1 MLSPCCGYSCAVCV
15 LRLTEAP
22 VGTGATI
29 VDAVFGPAASGDIQY
44 AHSPRQGGM
53 WAKAAESI
61 ILASISMSQ
70 CKQGRHSR
78 LSRRTHES
86 ADACTHRIQTGIRVH
101 VTSDKVC
108 RSATVTP
115 PRRQTMR
122 QGGSLQLCCGAA
134 HTESTCYTACIHIRF
149 WPLHGPLTGLGSSAA
164 VQTVA
169 NRRSRRC
176 GRAGVMVQV
185 WSLGKRGVGLR
196 RVVRCGGGSARSGFT
211 CRALGLRQCCGS
223 GSACC

>member
-1 MLSPCCGYSCAVCV
+1 MSSVGVGSKSAFLARRSRRLAIAACRSPVVKQADRMFSPCCGDSCAGCV

-70 CKQGRHSR
+70 CKQGRDSR

-101 VTSDKVC
+101 VTRCAD
-108 RSATVTP
+108 
-115 PRRQTMR
+115 
-122 QGGSLQLCCGAA
+122 LQLSPPPDDRLLTRRESVEQNHCMGVHTARKKEGA
-134 HTESTCYTACIHIRF
+134 
-149 WPLHGPLTGLGSSAA
+149 LH
-164 VQTVA
+164 
-169 NRRSRRC
+169 
-176 GRAGVMVQV
+176 
-185 WSLGKRGVGLR
+185 
-196 RVVRCGGGSARSGFT
+196 
-211 CRALGLRQCCGS
+211 
-223 GSACC
+223 